1 MLELKELH
9 CKPVKK
15 GATPLQEAEI
25 KKLLSRLKTPWELI
39 NNARIRKEFPFENFK
54 RGMAFAQEIALLAE
68 QENHHPEIC
77 IYYTNVVVELS
88 THDVGGLSKNDFI
101 MAAKI
106 DLI

>member
-9 CKPVKK
+9 CEPVKK
-15 GATPLQEAEI
+15 GATPLQESEI
-25 KKLLSRLKTPWELI
+25 KKLHSRLKTPWELI
-39 NNARIRKEFPFENFK
+39 DDARIRKEFPFENFK

-68 QENHHPEIC
+68 QENHHPDIC
-77 IYYTNVVVELS
+77 IYYTNVVVELC